1 MNKNIFLKTV
11 DRFKIAATHTISE
24 EKGVV
29 LWLHGITVN
38 KDEYQNFFKDG
49 AEYLACF
56 GIDSLRIDFRGHGQS
71 SGSSMDFSVIGQM
84 LDVRAAIVYLKNFYK
99 KINSLVIVGCSF
111 GAPPALFAAE
121 QHSEVVK
128 SLVLIAPVLSYQ
140 RTFLK
145 PETDWA
151 KSIFNSSKF
160 RKLEKTNRLFINPD
174 FPISSRFVEEMKM
187 IKPEITL
194 QKILKSISVIHGD
207 ADSLVPFQASKDLS
221 KSNKSI
227 KFIPFRGMEHG
238 YADANDE
245 DGVSYKSIANKLQ
258 IYNIIRD
265 QSL

>member
-24 EKGVV
+24 GKGVV

-49 AEYLACF
+49 AEYLARF
-56 GIDSLRIDFRGHGQS
+56 GIDSLRIDFRGHGKS
-71 SGSSMDFSVIGQM
+71 SGSSMDFSVTGQM
-84 LDVRAAIVYLKNFYK
+84 LDVQAAIAYLKNYYK

-111 GAPPALFAAE
+111 GAPPSLFAVE
-121 QHSEVVK
+121 QYSKIVR

-151 KSIFNSSKF
+151 KSIFNPLKL
-160 RKLEKTNRLFINPD
+160 RKLEKTNKLFINPD
-174 FPISSRFVEEMKM
+174 FPISSHLIEEMK
-187 IKPEITL
+187 IIRPEITL
-194 QKILKSISVIHGD
+194 QKIRKRISIIHGD
-207 ADSLVPFQASKDLS
+207 ADSMVPFQASKDLC
-221 KSNKSI
+221 KGTKSI

-238 YADANDE
+238 YADEKDE
-245 DGVSYKSIANKLQ
+245 DGVGYQSIANKLR
-258 IYNIIRD
+258 IYNVIRD